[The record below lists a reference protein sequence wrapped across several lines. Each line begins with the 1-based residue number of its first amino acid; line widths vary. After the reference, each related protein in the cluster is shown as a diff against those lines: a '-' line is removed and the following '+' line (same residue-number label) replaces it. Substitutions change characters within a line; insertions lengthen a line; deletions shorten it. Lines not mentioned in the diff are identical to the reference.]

1 LSTTFTPY
9 RPAQG
14 LYARIGTAAALLLVF
29 LFGSY
34 RLYSLLATGP
44 GRTFVVLGLK
54 VPYAAL
60 VPGGVFVVLGAL
72 TWMVSFGPQTGI
84 RGLDGLTRKWI
95 DLLIDTES
103 ELRKVSW
110 PTRDDL
116 VNSTTAVLVS
126 IVLLGV
132 FLVGMD
138 YLVGWVMSLVGV
150 LPK

>member
-1 LSTTFTPY
+1 M
-9 RPAQG
+9 
-14 LYARIGTAAALLLVF
+14 YARIGTAAALLVIF

-34 RLYSLLATGP
+34 RLFALLETGDT
-44 GRTFVVLGLK
+44 GNFVVLGMK
-54 VPYAAL
+54 VPYAGL
-60 VPGGVFVVLGAL
+60 VPGGVFIVLGAL
-72 TWMVSFGPQTGI
+72 VWLVTFGPQTGI
-84 RGLDGLTRKWI
+84 KGLDTLTRRWI
-95 DLLIDTES
+95 DLLIDTEG

-126 IVLLGV
+126 IVLLGA

-138 YLVGWVMSLVGV
+138 YLVSWTMSLIGV

>member
-1 LSTTFTPY
+1 MRRWCRAASSSCS
-9 RPAQG
+9 
-14 LYARIGTAAALLLVF
+14 ARWSGWSPSARRRASRAWT
-29 LFGSY
+29 
-34 RLYSLLATGP
+34 R
-44 GRTFVVLGLK
+44 
-54 VPYAAL
+54 
-60 VPGGVFVVLGAL
+60 
-72 TWMVSFGPQTGI
+72 
-84 RGLDGLTRKWI
+84 LTRKWI
-95 DLLIDTES
+95 DLLIDTEG

-138 YLVGWVMSLVGV
+138 YLVSWVMSIVGV

>member
-1 LSTTFTPY
+1 MSTAFTPY

-14 LYARIGTAAALLLVF
+14 IYARIGTAVALLVVF

-34 RLYSLLATGP
+34 RLFALLAPGDTGN
-44 GRTFVVLGLK
+44 FLVLGIK

-60 VPGGVFVVLGAL
+60 VPGGVFIVLGAL
-72 TWMVSFGPQTGI
+72 VWVVTYGPQTGI
-84 RGLDGLTRKWI
+84 KGLDSVTRKWI
-95 DLLIDTES
+95 DLLIDTEG

-126 IVLLGV
+126 LVLLGM

-138 YLVGWVMSLVGV
+138 YLVSWVMSRIGV
-150 LPK
+150 LPG

>member
-1 LSTTFTPY
+1 LSTAFAPY

-14 LYARIGTAAALLLVF
+14 VYARIGTAAALLLVC

-34 RLYSLLATGP
+34 RLYTLLAVSGTSQ
-44 GRTFVVLGLK
+44 FIVLGMK

-60 VPGGVFVVLGAL
+60 VPGGLFIVLGAAVWL
-72 TWMVSFGPQTGI
+72 VTSGPQTGLK
-84 RGLDGLTRKWI
+84 RLDAATRKWI

-138 YLVGWVMSLVGV
+138 YLVSWVMSSIHV